1 MTCAR
6 AKAIQEKV
14 TSLLS
19 TFYFDTPLDG
29 MLVTADTLC
38 VVRYIPQEASQLRS
52 SIKTATRS
60 EEGGLKNQVEKS
72 TDRTT
77 ASTAG
82 TTGHRY
88 YRSPVLPANYRP
100 STVVRLLAPGTPPL
114 DKRK

>member
-1 MTCAR
+1 MTRAR

-14 TSLLS
+14 ASLLS

-29 MLVTADTLC
+29 MLLMADTLC
-38 VVRYIPQEASQLRS
+38 VVRYMPQEAPPLRS
-52 SIKTATRS
+52 PINTATRS
-60 EEGGLKNQVEKS
+60 EEGGLKNPMEKAP
-72 TDRTT
+72 TGTT

-88 YRSPVLPANYRP
+88 YHPQYQPSTGEVLPA
-100 STVVRLLAPGTPPL
+100 PGIPPP